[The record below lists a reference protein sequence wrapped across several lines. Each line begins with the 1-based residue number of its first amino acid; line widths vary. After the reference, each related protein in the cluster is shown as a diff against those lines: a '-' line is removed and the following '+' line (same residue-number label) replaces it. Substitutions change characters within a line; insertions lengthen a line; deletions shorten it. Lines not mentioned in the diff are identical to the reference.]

1 MSVLPIKTYLSV
13 SHGCNYD
20 GKKELVQL
28 EKNVVVI
35 MNCNP
40 IEMWRAEHVEAEMWK
55 FATQYKDVQL
65 DDVKTLSTLLE
76 NISRS
81 FNITYINQQS
91 IKKTNQYCVYLDK
104 VPNVFLVYSD
114 VTSRMGAYELPVQ
127 ATMTKTPVEF
137 TSDDFKDYIHAY
149 KTRDN
154 NVRDPIVMKQREL
167 IVQMRMN
174 PELMNNMTEEDKKM
188 MQKEYD
194 YMMEKFNETSQL
206 LNQGQV
212 LKVHKLIRPPE
223 LPELPNFDLISIH
236 RGAIRCNGT
245 YCLEDKKTKQFALRD
260 LIFNVTTKYNK
271 DTQQDI
277 PIPGLHI
284 IIVHACTHGYENISN
299 VEKKF
304 ILPPVVTNT
313 NTNTNKFDVIAKAIT
328 ERLSDTETT
337 TGGRKKKVQ
346 TQISRNTNNKKS
358 SGKKL
363 PK

>member
-13 SHGCNYD
+13 SHGCNFD

-40 IEMWRAEHVEAEMWK
+40 IEMWRAEHVEAEMWN
-55 FATQYKDVQL
+55 FATQYKDVKL

-81 FNITYINQQS
+81 FNITYINQQGVQ
-91 IKKTNQYCVYLDK
+91 KTNQYCVYLDK

-114 VTSRMGAYELPVQ
+114 ATSLMGAYELPVQ

-154 NVRDPIVMKQREL
+154 NMRDERIIKQRSLLMKNPKL
-167 IVQMRMN
+167 INN
-174 PELMNNMTEEDKKM
+174 PTPEFQSDQT
-188 MQKEYD
+188 
-194 YMMEKFNETSQL
+194 YMVEKFNETMLL
-206 LNQGQV
+206 LNQGTV

-223 LPELPNFDLISIH
+223 LPDLPNFDLNSIH
-236 RGAIRCNGT
+236 RGAIRCKGT
-245 YCLEDKKTKQFALRD
+245 HCLEDKKTKKLTLKD

-284 IIVHACTHGYENISN
+284 VIVHACTNGYDNIN
-299 VEKKF
+299 VENKF
-304 ILPPVVTNT
+304 FLPPVVTNT
-313 NTNTNKFDVIAKAIT
+313 NTNTKINKFDDLAKAIT
-328 ERLSDTETT
+328 ERLRLSDTETA
-337 TGGRKKKVQ
+337 TGGRKKKVP
-346 TQISRNTNNKKS
+346 TQNKTKISRKKPTKKS
-358 SGKKL
+358 TEKTMV
-363 PK
+363 